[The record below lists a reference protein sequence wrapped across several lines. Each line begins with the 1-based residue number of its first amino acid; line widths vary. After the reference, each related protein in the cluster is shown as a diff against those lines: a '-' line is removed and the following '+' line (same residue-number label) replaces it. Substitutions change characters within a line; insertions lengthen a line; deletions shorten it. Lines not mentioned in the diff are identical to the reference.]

1 MRSGKN
7 RNAGLSLVEL
17 LIALAIGMIVV
28 SAVVLLIVQG
38 TNSYRRQ
45 TLTAQLQE
53 DANIAM
59 NQISDAVMEAD
70 RLLVSVSDSDTRS
83 TASFQ
88 VNENTTYIYD
98 MGEKTLYVRSGLPG
112 SMSADSVLCQNVSAF
127 HVQLVTDSV
136 KREEI
141 SPGVTKITGISNP
154 VQVKITIEVSA
165 DRINRKI
172 SRVTGVRNT
181 VKFENI
187 ALGGA
192 LLDTLPVSEVLDKY
206 GFLTD

>member
-1 MRSGKN
+1 MVSKNN

-28 SAVVLLIVQG
+28 SAVLLLIVQG

-45 TLTAQLQE
+45 TLTSQLQE
-53 DANIAM
+53 DANITM

-70 RLLVSVSDSDTRS
+70 RLQVSVSDSDTRS

-88 VNENTTYIYD
+88 INESTVYIYD
-98 MGEKTLYVRSGLPG
+98 MEQRTLYVRTGQSG
-112 SMSADSVLCQNVSAF
+112 SAATDSVLCQNVAAF
-127 HVQLVTDSV
+127 HVQLVAGSV
-136 KREEI
+136 KREEVL
-141 SPGVTKITGISNP
+141 SGVTKITGIYNP

-165 DRINRKI
+165 DNINRKI